1 VINADR
7 DLFTAELQ
15 LAQAYS
21 NNLNA
26 LVHLYSALGGG
37 WQERTVGVAP

>member
-1 VINADR
+1 
-7 DLFTAELQ
+7 LFTAELQ

-37 WQERTVGVAP
+37 WQERTVTTAPAPVTP